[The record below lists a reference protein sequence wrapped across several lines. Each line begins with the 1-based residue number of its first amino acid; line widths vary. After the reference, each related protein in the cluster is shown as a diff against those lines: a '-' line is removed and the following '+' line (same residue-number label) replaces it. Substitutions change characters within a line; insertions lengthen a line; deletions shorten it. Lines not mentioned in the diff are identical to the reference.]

1 MVKFALPV
9 KYCVLRNK
17 DLQVLIGTEVVY
29 DKKLNILPVIKTLE
43 HTDCAEVHVLDCHYL
58 LLTIAIDTGA
68 ATALLSE
75 NYVSVKIAYA

>member
-1 MVKFALPV
+1 MVEYALPV

-43 HTDCAEVHVLDCHYL
+43 HTDCAEILDSYYL
-58 LLTIAIDTGA
+58 LLTIIIDT
-68 ATALLSE
+68 
-75 NYVSVKIAYA
+75 